1 MRFGIV
7 SIFPPVSDA
16 LDRLRLAELLNFDN
30 FWVCD
35 SHVIWNECYS
45 LLGYLIGRSQKPDM
59 QFGTMVTNPVSR
71 DPLVVASAFATLRDL
86 AGDGRLACGIGRGDS
101 AVRVVR
107 RHPAKIAEIE
117 MAMRLIQDLTGGKAV
132 TIDGSTD
139 VVMPWVSGTP
149 VPVYAAAYGARML
162 EAAGRTADG
171 VIIECADPHYISWAL
186 GHVRRGREGAGRDM
200 SGFAVVSCTA
210 TYVSADIE
218 KARDEVRPFGAV
230 VGNHVAETLRNTG
243 TNSLPPE
250 LEAFIA
256 GRPGYDYY
264 KHVHTDSAQA
274 GYVPDDVIE
283 RLCIVGAIDRCAERV
298 GELREA
304 GVTHLN
310 FYAQTENFDEHM
322 KLYADHVLPAYR
334 TGVGVRAG
342 TGAGSEAG

>member
-7 SIFPPVSDA
+7 SIFPPVTDA
-16 LDRLRLAELLNFDN
+16 LARLRLAERLDFDN

-35 SHVIWNECYS
+35 SHIIWNECYS
-45 LLGYLIGRSQKPDM
+45 LLGYLVAQSQKPDM

-86 AGDGRLACGIGRGDS
+86 AGEGRLACGIGRGDS

-117 MAMRLIQDLTGGKAV
+117 AAMRLIQDLTGGKTV
-132 TIDGSTD
+132 IIDESTS

-162 EAAGRTADG
+162 AAAGRTADG

-186 GHVRRGREGAGRDM
+186 EHVRRGRESAGRDM
-200 SGFAVVSCTA
+200 AGFAVVSCTA
-210 TYVSADIE
+210 TYVSGDL
-218 KARDEVRPFGAV
+218 ARAREQVRPFGAV

-243 TNSLPPE
+243 VNSLPPE
-250 LEAFIA
+250 LEAFIT
-256 GRPGYDYY
+256 GRPEYDYY

-274 GYVPDDVIE
+274 GYVPNEVID
-283 RLCIVGAIDRCAERV
+283 RLCIVGSVGRCAERV
-298 GELREA
+298 AELRDA

-322 KLYADHVLPAYR
+322 RRYAEDVLPAF
-334 TGVGVRAG
+334 RASA
-342 TGAGSEAG
+342 GAGDPR

>member
-7 SIFPPVSDA
+7 SIFPPVADA
-16 LDRLRLAELLNFDN
+16 ADRLGLAERLEFDN

-35 SHVIWNECYS
+35 SHIIWNECYS
-45 LLGYLIGRSQKPDM
+45 LLGYLVARSKKPGL

-86 AGDGRLACGIGRGDS
+86 AGDGRLICGIGRGDS

-117 MAMRLIQDLTGGKAV
+117 AAMRLIQDLTGGNTV
-132 TIDGSTD
+132 TVDDGTS
-139 VVMPWVSGTP
+139 VVMPWVRGSA

-186 GHVRRGREGAGRDM
+186 GHVRRGRENAGRDM
-200 SGFAVVSCTA
+200 ASFAVVSCTA
-210 TYVSADIE
+210 TYVSGDLA
-218 KARDEVRPFGAV
+218 KAREQVRPFGAV

-243 TNSLPPE
+243 ANSLPPE
-250 LEAFIA
+250 LEAFIRD
-256 GRPGYDYY
+256 RPDYDYY
-264 KHVHTDSAQA
+264 KHVHAESAQA
-274 GYVPDDVIE
+274 GYVPDDIID
-283 RLCIVGAIDRCAERV
+283 RLCIIGTVDRCAERV
-298 GELREA
+298 GELRDA

-310 FYAQTENFDEHM
+310 FYAQTDDFDEHM
-322 KLYADHVLPAYR
+322 TLYANHVLPDF
-334 TGVGVRAG
+334 RA
-342 TGAGSEAG
+342 TAVSGAG